1 MKGRRLELVVLA
13 VAGAF
18 VAILAVSFRPG
29 RRPEASAGKGRPA
42 NVPGVEAAG
51 EPTTLLDGFDFTETV
66 GGKSLLR
73 IQADRTIGYGPGAG
87 LPPNLYSGEKVTLT
101 AYPEDGEPI
110 TVLSDRAT
118 YDERSRESRLTG
130 NVRWTDKDGG
140 LAETEEAQFHP
151 AARILEAPKTVHFTQ
166 GSMDITAPS
175 AKYDLKERVV
185 HFAGPVQGTGS
196 GDESGGLSR
205 LNARSAL
212 YRRDAGLL
220 ELEDADAT
228 SRSGD
233 RFASDN
239 LVIKLGTTGKHH
251 PEWARATGNVRGI
264 LSPEGAASASGS
276 KTAPPNGASPTGE
289 RRRVERQYEG
299 QESLVSFD
307 ADGKARSFTL
317 RGSPAMMKEP
327 ERRLTAPQID
337 VLFADGKAESARARG
352 GVRIESADGHAEADS
367 GSLGFGK
374 DGETQNAALDGNVRL
389 EEPPDRRAQ
398 SARAAQLDARGVWV
412 LTGDGGH
419 AARVESGRSR
429 ISAERIEMEQPLK
442 QVRASGKA
450 RAVFSPDPARKE
462 RTPTFVGDSDRP
474 TYGQGER
481 IALDDER
488 HLATLS
494 GGASLWQD
502 TSSLFAEDITL
513 SDADKTVTAVENV
526 RAVLSPSKAVAPSKD
541 GGAGKVPA
549 ASPGA
554 PDASGKD
561 KQDKAA
567 SVILAKKMV
576 YRDSDRTAHFEGGVT
591 MTRGGL
597 HATGG
602 SSTAWLSKEGDQ
614 AHGVDRVE
622 ITGNVQMQDRTLG
635 RSATADKALDYP
647 KLGKTVLWGNPARVV
662 EAAGNQIAG
671 AVLTITDRGRSVEIT
686 APEGGKTETIH
697 RIDKD

>member
-1 MKGRRLELVVLA
+1 MKGRRLELAVLA
-13 VAGAF
+13 AAAVF
-18 VAILAVSFRPG
+18 VGILAVSFRPG
-29 RRPEASAGKGRPA
+29 RRPAATAGKGRPA
-42 NVPGVEAAG
+42 NAPGVDAAG

-66 GGKSLLR
+66 GGKPLLR

-87 LPPNLYSGEKVTLT
+87 LPPSLYSGEKVTLT
-101 AYPEDGEPI
+101 AYPDDGEPV

-140 LAETEEAQFHP
+140 LAETEEALFHP
-151 AARILEAPKTVHFTQ
+151 AARMLEAPKPVHFTQ

-175 AKYDLKERVV
+175 ARYDLKERVV

-196 GDESGGLSR
+196 GEESGGLSR
-205 LNARSAL
+205 LTARSAL

-228 SRSGD
+228 SKNGD
-233 RFASDN
+233 RFASDQ
-239 LVIKLGTTGKHH
+239 LVIKLGTSGKHH
-251 PEWARATGNVRGI
+251 PEWAKATGNVRGI
-264 LSPEGAASASGS
+264 LSPEGAAAGTGS
-276 KTAPPNGASPTGE
+276 KPASPNGPSPNGE
-289 RRRVERQYEG
+289 RPRVERQYEG
-299 QESLVSFD
+299 QESLVAFD
-307 ADGKARSFTL
+307 ADGKAKSFTL
-317 RGSPAMMKEP
+317 RGAPAMMKEP

-337 VLFADGKAESARARG
+337 LLFADGKASAARATG
-352 GVRIESADGHAEADS
+352 GVRIDSADGRAEADS

-398 SARAAQLDARGVWV
+398 SVRAAQLDSRGIWV
-412 LTGDGGH
+412 LTGDAGS
-419 AARVESGRSR
+419 AAKVESGRSR
-429 ISAERIEMEQPLK
+429 ISAQRIELERPLK
-442 QVRASGKA
+442 QVRAEGKA

-462 RTPTFVGDSDRP
+462 RTPTFVGDPERP

-481 IALDDER
+481 ITLDDER

-502 TSSLFAEDITL
+502 TSSLFADDITL

-526 RAVLSPSKAVAPSKD
+526 RAVLSPAKPTGKD
-541 GGAGKVPA
+541 GGATAP
-549 ASPGA
+549 SA
-554 PDASGKD
+554 PDKD

-576 YRDSDRTAHFEGGVT
+576 YRDSDRSAHFDGGVT
-591 MTRGGL
+591 MNRGGM

-602 SSTAWLSKEGDQ
+602 SSTAWLSKEGEQ
-614 AHGVDRVE
+614 AHGVDSVE

-697 RIDKD
+697 RTDKD

>member
-1 MKGRRLELVVLA
+1 MKGRRLELAVLA
-13 VAGAF
+13 AAAIF
-18 VAILAVSFRPG
+18 VGILAISFRPG
-29 RRPEASAGKGRPA
+29 RRPAASAGKGRPA
-42 NVPGVEAAG
+42 NAPGVDAAG

-66 GGKSLLR
+66 GGKPLLR

-87 LPPNLYSGEKVTLT
+87 LPPSLYSGEKVTLT
-101 AYPEDGEPI
+101 AYPDDGEPV
-110 TVLSDRAT
+110 TVFSDRAT
-118 YDERSRESRLTG
+118 YDERSRESRLMG

-140 LAETEEAQFHP
+140 TAETEEAQFHP
-151 AARILEAPKTVHFTQ
+151 AARILEAPKPVHFTQ

-196 GDESGGLSR
+196 GEESGGLSR
-205 LNARSAL
+205 LTARSAL

-228 SRSGD
+228 SKNGD

-239 LVIKLGTTGKHH
+239 LVIKLGTAGKHH

-264 LSPEGAASASGS
+264 LSPEGVAAGTGS
-276 KTAPPNGASPTGE
+276 KTASPSGASPAGE
-289 RRRVERQYEG
+289 NRRVERQYEG
-299 QESLVSFD
+299 QESLVAFD
-307 ADGKARSFTL
+307 ADGKAKSFTL

-327 ERRLTAPQID
+327 QRRLTAPQID
-337 VLFADGKAESARARG
+337 LLFADGKASAARATG
-352 GVRIESADGHAEADS
+352 GVRIESADSRAEADS

-398 SARAAQLDARGVWV
+398 SVRAAQLDSRGLWV
-412 LTGDGGH
+412 LTGDGGS

-429 ISAERIEMEQPLK
+429 ISAQRIEIERPLK
-442 QVRASGKA
+442 QVRAEGKA

-462 RTPTFVGDSDRP
+462 RTPTFVGNPERP

-481 IALDDER
+481 ITLDDER

-502 TSSLFAEDITL
+502 TSSLFADDITL
-513 SDADKTVTAVENV
+513 SDADKTVTAMENV
-526 RAVLSPSKAVAPSKD
+526 RAVLSPAKA
-541 GGAGKVPA
+541 AGKESSSAGARGATPP
-549 ASPGA
+549 SA
-554 PDASGKD
+554 PDKD

-567 SVILAKKMV
+567 SVILARKMV
-576 YRDSDRTAHFEGGVT
+576 YRDSDRSAHFEGGVT
-591 MTRGGL
+591 MTRGGM

-602 SSTAWLSKEGDQ
+602 SSTAWLSKEEEQ
-614 AHGVDRVE
+614 AHGVDSVE

-647 KLGKTVLWGNPARVV
+647 KLGKTVLWGSPARVV
-662 EAAGNQIAG
+662 ESAGNQIAG
-671 AVLTITDRGRSVEIT
+671 AVLTMTDRGRSVEIT

-697 RIDKD
+697 RTDKD